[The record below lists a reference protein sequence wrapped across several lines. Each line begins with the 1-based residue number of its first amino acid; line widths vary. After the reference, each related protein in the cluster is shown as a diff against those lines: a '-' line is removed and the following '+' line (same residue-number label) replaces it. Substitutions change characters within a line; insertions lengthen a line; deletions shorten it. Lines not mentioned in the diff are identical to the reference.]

1 MSFKAILHLDYV
13 FVLMDM
19 CHHRRLEDVET
30 SDEFYSSMGL
40 LIQDVLSGNVI
51 DCQTLMQVKQCYI
64 SYSVINII
72 WYFFHGYCTKYSN
85 SKIS

>member
-1 MSFKAILHLDYV
+1 MF
-13 FVLMDM
+13 FFMDM

-64 SYSVINII
+64 SCLV
-72 WYFFHGYCTKYSN
+72 FFFMGTVQN
-85 SKIS
+85 TAIRRLVGRL